1 MVAVPASR
9 ESSRFS
15 PAWPSWRRL
24 TTLASL
30 LLLGWATLLPA
41 GRPPQWWH
49 YAAAALVIVAFVGSW
64 HGQHVSTTVARWTP
78 MAWHNRRQRAQRSG
92 HRRRSAPE
100 APRPSSTREAALQAR
115 IVIHLRT
122 HPHTLTAPGDHSD
135 QLPWEFITAWL
146 DRYGVRAD
154 TLTVCSV
161 TRTPPASGLRSDS
174 APLVGGR
181 NSQHRDTWLSYTLRA
196 EDNVGA
202 LTARRTTLGSP
213 TGANSD
219 DDASPSQ
226 PHRAALADTVARRLI
241 AELRER
247 GWLASLSDE
256 EELPRFV
263 PPSASVRRETWTGT
277 EYSDGFRAVYAVDP
291 SALPDVLETLTNLHT
306 KATWVAVT
314 IRSRGRQ
321 PATAEA
327 VVGTL
332 TATRPP
338 RQLPGLA
345 GFHGLHRHIGPAL
358 AATGIDAGADVE
370 LPATEVVPST
380 LAALRWPTAAIGVPI
395 GYNRA
400 RQPVYLG
407 LASPEPVRITVTGTR
422 QFHIGII
429 ARLALSGQPVALYT
443 SDPRQWTA
451 LANHAAPQQ
460 FSIRPTTPPPE
471 AIVVS
476 DASSDA
482 PTGAITVTL
491 RRPQSAQAPA
501 TTIVITQDGRHPDLF
516 YITTAH
522 GRQWLSTRLVP
533 ASNE

>member
-1 MVAVPASR
+1 M
-9 ESSRFS
+9 
-15 PAWPSWRRL
+15 
-24 TTLASL
+24 
-30 LLLGWATLLPA
+30 
-41 GRPPQWWH
+41 
-49 YAAAALVIVAFVGSW
+49 
-64 HGQHVSTTVARWTP
+64 
-78 MAWHNRRQRAQRSG
+78 
-92 HRRRSAPE
+92 
-100 APRPSSTREAALQAR
+100 QAR

-122 HPHTLTAPGDHSD
+122 HPHALTTPGDDSD

-174 APLVGGR
+174 APLLSGR

-196 EDNVGA
+196 EDNVEA

-213 TGANSD
+213 TGVDSD
-219 DDASPSQ
+219 DDALQSQ

-247 GWLASLSDE
+247 GWLATLSE
-256 EELPRFV
+256 EAELPRFV
-263 PPSASVRRETWTGT
+263 PPSATVRRETWTGT

-291 SALPDVLETLTNLHT
+291 SALPDVLETLTTLHT

-321 PATAEA
+321 PTTVEA

-345 GFHGLHRHIGPAL
+345 GFHGLHRRIAPVL
-358 AATGIDAGADVE
+358 SATGFDAGADVE
-370 LPATEVVPST
+370 LPATEVVPSS

-422 QFHIGII
+422 QFHIGVI

-443 SDPRQWTA
+443 ADPRQWTA

-460 FSIRPTTPPPE
+460 FSIRPSAPAPE

-476 DASSDA
+476 DAGSDA

-501 TTIVITQDGRHPDLF
+501 TTIVITQDGGHPDLF
-516 YITTAH
+516 FVTTAH

-533 ASNE
+533 NE